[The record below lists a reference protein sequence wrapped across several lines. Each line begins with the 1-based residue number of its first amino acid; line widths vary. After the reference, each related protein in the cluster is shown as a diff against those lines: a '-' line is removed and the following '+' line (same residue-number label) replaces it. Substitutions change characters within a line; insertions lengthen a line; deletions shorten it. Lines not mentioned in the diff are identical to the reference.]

1 MENVIIKNPV
11 IIKESKINKETL
23 EMFKA
28 GLNQLN
34 ESEILLDYE
43 FEKEAQKVEELK
55 IALSGLSSEKADL
68 EMLITKG
75 NAGLTAK
82 LLDTN
87 KKIKQAETDILEA
100 EKNLEGIEEIK
111 NSQAKFLEESLYNQF
126 IENRDL
132 ASEFSENAERLQ
144 LEYYSLLYMAFEVEN
159 KLIQLG
165 EEYYQTAN
173 NKFPNYKPY
182 RDFTTM
188 FPSRQYINKAK
199 NNFPNIGSHKG
210 VYSTQ
215 DVLDYVDKFE
225 NIKDNKDFTFYK

>member
-23 EMFKA
+23 ELFKA

-34 ESEILLDYE
+34 ESEILLESE

-55 IALSGLSSEKADL
+55 TVLAGLNSEKADL
-68 EMLITKG
+68 EILITKG

-87 KKIKQAETDILEA
+87 KKIKQAEADILEA

-111 NSQAKFLEESLYNQF
+111 ASQAKFLEESLYNQF
-126 IENRDL
+126 IENRAL
-132 ASEFSENAERLQ
+132 PSEFSENAERLQ
-144 LEYYSLLYMAFEVEN
+144 LEYYSLLYRAFEVEN
-159 KLIQLG
+159 KLIKLE
-165 EEYYQTAN
+165 EEYYQISN

-188 FPSRQYINKAK
+188 FPSRQYIIKAK
-199 NNFPNIGSHKG
+199 NNFPNICSHKG
-210 VYSTQ
+210 IYSAQ
-215 DVLDYVDKFE
+215 DVLNFVDKFE
-225 NIKDNKDFTFYK
+225 NIKENKDFTFYK